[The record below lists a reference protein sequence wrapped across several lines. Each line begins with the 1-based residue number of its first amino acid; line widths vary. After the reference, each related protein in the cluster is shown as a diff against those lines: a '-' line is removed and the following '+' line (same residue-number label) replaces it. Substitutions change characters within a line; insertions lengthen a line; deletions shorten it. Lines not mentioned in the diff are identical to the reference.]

1 MEFKGNL
8 VAYEPY
14 SGKITFNIGRLDADS
29 LQHVYAL
36 KDTEL
41 KIEFG
46 EYRKKRSQSA
56 NAYFHKLVSLI
67 ADKLNTDNLS
77 IKNGLIRDYGQ
88 YEYIDGVIPTYLV
101 KTELVEAMLMRD
113 DIHFTKIGFE
123 GDRVKLAVM
132 RGSHTYNSKEMARLI
147 DGAVQDAKRLG
158 IETLPPD
165 EIEQMIKA
173 LEAKENKGE
182 TDGNT

>member
-14 SGKITFNIGRLDADS
+14 SGNIIFHIGRVDADS
-29 LQHVYAL
+29 LQHIYGL
-36 KDTEL
+36 KETEL

-46 EYRKKRSQSA
+46 EYRKRRSLSA

-67 ADKLNTDNLS
+67 ADALHTDNVS
-77 IKNGLIRDYGQ
+77 VKNRLIRDYGQ

-101 KTELVEAMLMRD
+101 KAELVEAMLVRD
-113 DIHFTKIGFE
+113 DIHFTKVGFE

-132 RGSHTYNSKEMARLI
+132 RGSHTYNSKEMSRLI
-147 DGAVQDAKRLG
+147 EGAVQEAKELG

-165 EIEQMIKA
+165 EIEQMLKA
-173 LEAKENKGE
+173 LEAKENK
-182 TDGNT
+182 